1 MKKSIHLILL
11 VIFFCKTS
19 VVFGS
24 TTIQKDTITETF
36 EDYSTNSAYANI
48 VRNLTNCKGLKWT
61 IVNGN
66 INNLKE
72 TQTIFRSTKGVILQ
86 SNGSAAVSKA
96 PSITSGKLCNLTSI
110 HWYAG
115 RSSSSSLQ
123 MALYYSKDSVKWIK
137 DTTTLFLTTE
147 RREYVVRFAVPTT
160 AYIRIIGYSTKNTET
175 GSKYRV
181 YIDDIS
187 LCTEQTGEQMDIVDW
202 AENSLT
208 LNMNGCAPEMGVS
221 VGIDGGEEKTIEEGS
236 AYSYLGQNDRTYR
249 VETQNLHAGDDVQIV
264 AKYGDSQGNTYASN
278 RKYRVP
284 YIYGDSV
291 VWKFSYMTDDDIVVR
306 GGRTVLQND
315 VAVRNVYVYPDGELV
330 VTDTCTLTC
339 AKLFVRTTATEA
351 GAVSGKIQAHETYYS
366 RIVANRTK
374 YFQFALPV
382 QSTTNNIQT
391 TAGDICVLDKH
402 WRLNTYDTQLRA
414 EQGNIADN
422 WVRYTGET
430 IEAHKGYAMLS
441 ASAYYRE
448 YLFPV
453 VYAETEAEK
462 QVAVTAPQGVV
473 DAAHNGWNYICSPYA
488 DKYISVLADDPTER
502 VYVSELRKDGSGYR
516 QHVADTIYPARPFYY
531 QAAEAGNL
539 IFGESLHF
547 EAGVAQTVAA
557 HIQTAN
563 PVATQWLQLVIRDT
577 TDQTDEANICT
588 HPTKFATAYET
599 GKDLLKLHGNGQHI
613 ELYSL
618 MPCGELSFNALPD
631 SLTAT
636 GVRLGYHAAQAGT
649 YTLRLTPNN
658 YLERVAQVWLTDKQS
673 NTRTDLLLQDYSFT
687 TQAGEHQDRFAVY
700 CVFRTQETPT
710 GMHDGKTAGVAQK
723 ILLDGA
729 IYVVRHG
736 EWFDLLG
743 RRR

>member
-1 MKKSIHLILL
+1 MKRGIYFILCCVCLLMNIRVTYGEVVKRDTLVEDFSAADIALYNNYATHTVWTAKNGITWHCENMAVNKVGKLESVGLVYYYNANRIYGRVQTGKIRGLHKLTFETARYKGSSCSIEVSYSLNGKDWTKKSFLLQTSYMKKDSIILP
-11 VIFFCKTS
+11 KT
-19 VVFGS
+19 G
-24 TTIQKDTITETF
+24 
-36 EDYSTNSAYANI
+36 DYYVKFYAGGIDGMYVYLDNI
-48 VRNLTNCKGLKWT
+48 V
-61 IVNGN
+61 
-66 INNLKE
+66 
-72 TQTIFRSTKGVILQ
+72 F
-86 SNGSAAVSKA
+86 
-96 PSITSGKLCNLTSI
+96 
-110 HWYAG
+110 Y
-115 RSSSSSLQ
+115 
-123 MALYYSKDSVKWIK
+123 
-137 DTTTLFLTTE
+137 TE
-147 RREYVVRFAVPTT
+147 HGGEY
-160 AYIRIIGYSTKNTET
+160 
-175 GSKYRV
+175 
-181 YIDDIS
+181 
-187 LCTEQTGEQMDIVDW
+187 GEQMDIVDW

-221 VGIDGGEEKTIEEGS
+221 VGIDGGEEKTIEEGC
-236 AYSYLGQNDRTYR
+236 AYSYLSEKDRTYR
-249 VETQNLHAGDDVQIV
+249 VETQNLRAGDDVQIK
-264 AKYGDSQGNTYASN
+264 AQYGDNQVNRYESN
-278 RKYRVP
+278 RVYRVP

-306 GGRTVLQND
+306 GGKTVLQTD

-330 VTDTCTLTC
+330 VADKCTLTC

-351 GAVSGKIQAHETYYS
+351 GVFSGNIKAHEMYYT
-366 RIVANRTK
+366 RIVANKTH

-422 WVRYTGET
+422 WVRYTGKT

-441 ASAYYRE
+441 ASPYYRE

-453 VYAETEAEK
+453 VYAETKAEK

-502 VYVSELRKDGSGYR
+502 AYVSELRKDGSGYR

-557 HIQTAN
+557 YIQTAN

>member
-1 MKKSIHLILL
+1 MKKGIYLILCCVCLLMNICVAYGEVVKRDTL
-11 VIFFCKTS
+11 VEDFSAADIAKYKDY
-19 VVFGS
+19 
-24 TTIQKDTITETF
+24 TTHAVWTAKNGVTWHCENTKVDKIGKLQSKGLVYYYNSSRRYLRVQTGKIRGLHKLTF
-36 EDYSTNSAYANI
+36 ETASNKGTTLIVSYSMTGKSKEWQSVSISLQTTYMKKDSIVLPKAGDYYIKFYAGGVDGMYVYLDNI
-48 VRNLTNCKGLKWT
+48 V
-61 IVNGN
+61 
-66 INNLKE
+66 
-72 TQTIFRSTKGVILQ
+72 F
-86 SNGSAAVSKA
+86 
-96 PSITSGKLCNLTSI
+96 
-110 HWYAG
+110 Y
-115 RSSSSSLQ
+115 
-123 MALYYSKDSVKWIK
+123 
-137 DTTTLFLTTE
+137 TE
-147 RREYVVRFAVPTT
+147 HGEY
-160 AYIRIIGYSTKNTET
+160 
-175 GSKYRV
+175 
-181 YIDDIS
+181 
-187 LCTEQTGEQMDIVDW
+187 GEQMDVVDW
-202 AENSLT
+202 SEDGLT

-221 VGIDGGEEKTIEEGS
+221 VGIDGGEEKTIEEGK

-249 VETQNLHAGDDVQIV
+249 VETQNLRAGDDVQIK
-264 AKYGDSQGNTYASN
+264 AQYGDNQGNTYASN

-306 GGRTVLQND
+306 GGKTVLQTD

-330 VTDTCTLTC
+330 VADKCTLTC
-339 AKLFVRTTATEA
+339 AKLFIRTTATEA
-351 GAVSGKIQAHETYYS
+351 GVFSGNIKAHEMYYT
-366 RIVANRTK
+366 RIVANKTH

-453 VYAETEAEK
+453 VYAETKAEK

-502 VYVSELRKDGSGYR
+502 AYVSELRKDGSGYR
-516 QHVADTIYPARPFYY
+516 QHVADTIHPARPFYY

-547 EAGVAQTVAA
+547 EAGIAQTVAA

-563 PVATQWLQLVIRDT
+563 LVATQWLQLVIRDT
-577 TDQTDEANICT
+577 IDQTDEANICT

-673 NTRTDLLLQDYSFT
+673 NTRTDLLLQGYSFT

-710 GMHDGKTAGVAQK
+710 DMHDGKTAGVAQK

>member
-1 MKKSIHLILL
+1 MKKAIHLILCCVCLLMNIRVAYGEVVKRDTL
-11 VIFFCKTS
+11 VEDFSAADIAKYKDYTTHAVWTAKNGITWHCENMAIYKVGTLLSSTGCVFYNSGISSQANSLHTS
-19 VVFGS
+19 KIRGLHKLSFEAGRKG
-24 TTIQKDTITETF
+24 TISLSII
-36 EDYSTNSAYANI
+36 YSTDGKNWEILLPTFSPITTTMKCYTVDMPNVADYYIRFKVDASPKAYLYLDNI
-48 VRNLTNCKGLKWT
+48 V
-61 IVNGN
+61 
-66 INNLKE
+66 
-72 TQTIFRSTKGVILQ
+72 F
-86 SNGSAAVSKA
+86 
-96 PSITSGKLCNLTSI
+96 
-110 HWYAG
+110 Y
-115 RSSSSSLQ
+115 
-123 MALYYSKDSVKWIK
+123 
-137 DTTTLFLTTE
+137 
-147 RREYVVRFAVPTT
+147 REHGGEY
-160 AYIRIIGYSTKNTET
+160 
-175 GSKYRV
+175 
-181 YIDDIS
+181 
-187 LCTEQTGEQMDIVDW
+187 GEQMDIVDW
-202 AENSLT
+202 AEDSLT

-236 AYSYLGQNDRTYR
+236 AYSYLGENDRTYR
-249 VETQNLHAGDDVQIV
+249 VETQNLRAGDDVQIK
-264 AKYGDSQGNTYASN
+264 AQYGDNQRNRYESN
-278 RKYRVP
+278 RVYRVP

-306 GGRTVLQND
+306 GGKTVLQTD
-315 VAVRNVYVYPDGELV
+315 VAVRNVYVYSDGELV
-330 VTDTCTLTC
+330 VADKCTLTC
-339 AKLFVRTTATEA
+339 AKLFVRTTATE
-351 GAVSGKIQAHETYYS
+351 SGVLSGNVKAHEMYYT
-366 RIVANRTK
+366 RIVANKTH

-441 ASAYYRE
+441 ASPYYRE

-453 VYAETEAEK
+453 VYAETKAEK

-516 QHVADTIYPARPFYY
+516 QHVADTIYPAHPFYY

-539 IFGESLHF
+539 IFGENLHF
-547 EAGVAQTVAA
+547 EAGIAQTVAA

-577 TDQTDEANICT
+577 TNQTDEANICT

>member
-1 MKKSIHLILL
+1 MKRGIYFILCCVCLLMNIRVAYGEVVKRDTLVEDFSAADIAKYKDYTTHAVWTAKNGITWHCENTKVDKIGKLQSKGLVYYYNSSRSYLRVQTGKIRGLHKLTFETASNKGSSHSVKVSYSPNGKDWAEKPFPLQTSYMKKDSIVLP
-11 VIFFCKTS
+11 KA
-19 VVFGS
+19 G
-24 TTIQKDTITETF
+24 
-36 EDYSTNSAYANI
+36 DYYVKFYAGGADGMYLYLDNI
-48 VRNLTNCKGLKWT
+48 VFHT
-61 IVNGN
+61 
-66 INNLKE
+66 E
-72 TQTIFRSTKGVILQ
+72 
-86 SNGSAAVSKA
+86 
-96 PSITSGKLCNLTSI
+96 
-110 HWYAG
+110 H
-115 RSSSSSLQ
+115 
-123 MALYYSKDSVKWIK
+123 SV
-137 DTTTLFLTTE
+137 E
-147 RREYVVRFAVPTT
+147 
-160 AYIRIIGYSTKNTET
+160 S
-175 GSKYRV
+175 
-181 YIDDIS
+181 
-187 LCTEQTGEQMDIVDW
+187 GEQMDIVDW

-221 VGIDGGEEKTIEEGS
+221 VGIDGGEEKTIEEGC
-236 AYSYLGQNDRTYR
+236 AYSYLSEKDRTYR
-249 VETQNLHAGDDVQIV
+249 VETQNLRAGDDVQIK
-264 AKYGDSQGNTYASN
+264 AQYGDNQGNRYESN
-278 RKYRVP
+278 RVYRVP

-330 VTDTCTLTC
+330 VTDKCTLTC

-441 ASAYYRE
+441 ASPYYRE
-448 YLFPV
+448 YMFPV
-453 VYAETEAEK
+453 VYAETKAEK

-502 VYVSELRKDGSGYR
+502 AYVSELRKDGSGYR

-687 TQAGEHQDRFAVY
+687 TQAGEYQDRFAVY

>member
-1 MKKSIHLILL
+1 MKKAIHLVLCCVCLL
-11 VIFFCKTS
+11 MNIRVAYGE
-19 VVFGS
+19 VV
-24 TTIQKDTITETF
+24 KRDTLV
-36 EDYSTNSAYANI
+36 ED
-48 VRNLTNCKGLKWT
+48 
-61 IVNGN
+61 
-66 INNLKE
+66 
-72 TQTIFRSTKGVILQ
+72 F
-86 SNGSAAVSKA
+86 SAADIAQYNKYPTHTVWTAKNG
-96 PSITSGKLCNLTSI
+96 ITWHCENMAVNKVGKLESVGLVYYYNANRIYGRVQTGKIRGLHKLT
-110 HWYAG
+110 
-115 RSSSSSLQ
+115 
-123 MALYYSKDSVKWIK
+123 
-137 DTTTLFLTTE
+137 F
-147 RREYVVRFAVPTT
+147 
-160 AYIRIIGYSTKNTET
+160 ET
-175 GSKYRV
+175 GSNKGSSYSV
-181 YIDDIS
+181 KVSYSPNGTDWIETSVPLQTSYMKKDSIVFPETGDYYVKFYIGGMDKLYFYLDNITFY
-187 LCTEQTGEQMDIVDW
+187 TEQTKTGEQMDIVDW
-202 AENSLT
+202 GENSLT

-221 VGIDGGEEKTIEEGS
+221 VGIDGGEEKTIEEGK

-249 VETQNLHAGDDVQIV
+249 VETQNLRAGDDVQIV
-264 AKYGDSQGNTYASN
+264 AKYGDSQGNTYVSN

-291 VWKFSYMTDDDIVVR
+291 VWKFSYMTDDGIVVR
-306 GGRTVLQND
+306 GGKTVLQTD

-330 VTDTCTLTC
+330 VADKCTLTC
-339 AKLFVRTTATEA
+339 AKLFVRTTATES
-351 GAVSGKIQAHETYYS
+351 GAVSGKIQAHETYYT

-391 TAGDICVLDKH
+391 TAGDTCVLDKH
-402 WRLNTYDTQLRA
+402 WRLNTYDMQLRA

-547 EAGVAQTVAA
+547 EAGIAQTVAA

-563 PVATQWLQLVIRDT
+563 PVTTQWLQLVIRDT
-577 TDQTDEANICT
+577 TGQTDEANICT

-631 SLTAT
+631 SLIAT

-649 YTLRLTPNN
+649 YTLRLTPNG

-687 TQAGEHQDRFAVY
+687 TQAGEHQDRFAIY

-710 GMHDGKTAGVAQK
+710 DIHPIGDAAGVAQK

>member
-1 MKKSIHLILL
+1 MKKAIHLILCCVCLLMNIRVAYGEVVKRDTL
-11 VIFFCKTS
+11 VEDFSAADIAKYKDY
-19 VVFGS
+19 
-24 TTIQKDTITETF
+24 TTHAVWTAKNGITWHCENTKVEQIGKLQSKGLVYYYNSSRSYLRVQTGKIRGLHKLTF
-36 EDYSTNSAYANI
+36 ETASNKGTTLTVSYSMTGKSKEWQSISIPLQTSYMKKDSIILPKTGDYYVKIYAGGIDGMYVYLDNI
-48 VRNLTNCKGLKWT
+48 V
-61 IVNGN
+61 
-66 INNLKE
+66 
-72 TQTIFRSTKGVILQ
+72 F
-86 SNGSAAVSKA
+86 
-96 PSITSGKLCNLTSI
+96 
-110 HWYAG
+110 Y
-115 RSSSSSLQ
+115 
-123 MALYYSKDSVKWIK
+123 
-137 DTTTLFLTTE
+137 TE
-147 RREYVVRFAVPTT
+147 HGGEY
-160 AYIRIIGYSTKNTET
+160 
-175 GSKYRV
+175 
-181 YIDDIS
+181 
-187 LCTEQTGEQMDIVDW
+187 GEQMDVVDW
-202 AENSLT
+202 SKDGLT

-221 VGIDGGEEKTIEEGS
+221 VGIDGGEEKTIEEGC
-236 AYSYLGQNDRTYR
+236 AYSYLSEKDRTYR
-249 VETQNLHAGDDVQIV
+249 VETQNLRAGDDVQIK
-264 AKYGDSQGNTYASN
+264 AQYGDNQGNRYESN
-278 RKYRVP
+278 RVYRVP

-306 GGRTVLQND
+306 GGKTVLQAN
-315 VAVRNVYVYPDGELV
+315 VAVRNVHVYPDGELV
-330 VTDTCTLTC
+330 VADKCTLTC

-422 WVRYTGET
+422 WVRYTGKT
-430 IEAHKGYAMLS
+430 IEAHNGYAMLS
-441 ASAYYRE
+441 ASPYYRE

-453 VYAETEAEK
+453 VYAETKAEK

-502 VYVSELRKDGSGYR
+502 AYVSELRKDGSGYR

-673 NTRTDLLLQDYSFT
+673 NTQTDLLLQDYSFT

-729 IYVVRHG
+729 IYVVRHE

>member
-1 MKKSIHLILL
+1 MKKGIYFILCCVCLLMNICVAYGEVVKRDTL
-11 VIFFCKTS
+11 VEDFSAADIAKYKDY
-19 VVFGS
+19 
-24 TTIQKDTITETF
+24 TTAVWTAKNGVTWHCENTKVDKIGKLQSKGLVYYYNSSRSYLRVQTGKIRGLHKLTF
-36 EDYSTNSAYANI
+36 ETASNKGSSYSYSYSVKVSYSPNGKDWAEKPFPLQTSYMKKDSIVLPKAGDYY
-48 VRNLTNCKGLKWT
+48 VK
-61 IVNGN
+61 
-66 INNLKE
+66 
-72 TQTIFRSTKGVILQ
+72 F
-86 SNGSAAVSKA
+86 
-96 PSITSGKLCNLTSI
+96 
-110 HWYAG
+110 YAG
-115 RSSSSSLQ
+115 GADG
-123 MALYYSKDSVKWIK
+123 MYLYLDNITFY
-137 DTTTLFLTTE
+137 
-147 RREYVVRFAVPTT
+147 
-160 AYIRIIGYSTKNTET
+160 
-175 GSKYRV
+175 
-181 YIDDIS
+181 
-187 LCTEQTGEQMDIVDW
+187 TEQTETGEQMDIVDW

-221 VGIDGGEEKTIEEGS
+221 VGIDGGEEKTIEEGC
-236 AYSYLGQNDRTYR
+236 AYSYLSEKDRTYR
-249 VETQNLHAGDDVQIV
+249 VETQNLRAGDDVQIK
-264 AKYGDSQGNTYASN
+264 AQYGDNQGNRYESN
-278 RKYRVP
+278 RVYRVP

-306 GGRTVLQND
+306 GGKTVLQTD

-330 VTDTCTLTC
+330 VADKCTLTC

-351 GAVSGKIQAHETYYS
+351 GAVSGKIQAHETYYT

-453 VYAETEAEK
+453 VYAETKAEK

-502 VYVSELRKDGSGYR
+502 AYVSELRKDGSGYR

-557 HIQTAN
+557 YIQTAN

-723 ILLDGA
+723 ILLNGA

>member
-1 MKKSIHLILL
+1 MKKGIYLILCCVCLLMNICVAYGEVVKRDTL
-11 VIFFCKTS
+11 VEDFSAADIAKYKDY
-19 VVFGS
+19 
-24 TTIQKDTITETF
+24 TTHAVWTAKNGITWHCENTKVEQIGKLQSKGLVYYYNSSRRYLRVQTGKIRGLHKLTF
-36 EDYSTNSAYANI
+36 ETASNKGTTLTVSYSMTGKSKEWQSVSISLQTTYMKKDSIVLPKAGDYYIKFYAGGVDGMYVYLDNI
-48 VRNLTNCKGLKWT
+48 V
-61 IVNGN
+61 
-66 INNLKE
+66 
-72 TQTIFRSTKGVILQ
+72 F
-86 SNGSAAVSKA
+86 
-96 PSITSGKLCNLTSI
+96 
-110 HWYAG
+110 Y
-115 RSSSSSLQ
+115 
-123 MALYYSKDSVKWIK
+123 
-137 DTTTLFLTTE
+137 TE
-147 RREYVVRFAVPTT
+147 HGEY
-160 AYIRIIGYSTKNTET
+160 
-175 GSKYRV
+175 
-181 YIDDIS
+181 
-187 LCTEQTGEQMDIVDW
+187 GEQMDVVDW
-202 AENSLT
+202 SEDGLT

-221 VGIDGGEEKTIEEGS
+221 VGIDGGEEKTIEEGC
-236 AYSYLGQNDRTYR
+236 AYSYLSEKDRTYR
-249 VETQNLHAGDDVQIV
+249 VETQNLRAGDDVQIK
-264 AKYGDSQGNTYASN
+264 AQYGDNQGNRYESN
-278 RKYRVP
+278 RVYRVP

-306 GGRTVLQND
+306 GGKMVLQTD

-330 VTDTCTLTC
+330 VADKCTLTC

-414 EQGNIADN
+414 ENGTITDN

-441 ASAYYRE
+441 SSPYYRE
-448 YLFPV
+448 YLFPA
-453 VYAETEAEK
+453 VYAETKAEK

-502 VYVSELRKDGSGYR
+502 AYVSELRKDGSGYR

-531 QAAEAGNL
+531 QAAEAGTL

>member
-1 MKKSIHLILL
+1 MKKAIHLILCCVCLLMNIRVAYGEVVKRDTL
-11 VIFFCKTS
+11 VEDFSAADIAKYKNYTTHAVWTAKNGITWHCENMAVRTGTLLTSTGVVFTSNTSRTSGFLRTGKIRRLHKLSFDIGRKNAIQLLVSYSTDGINWSKYDTFDIPTTKTS
-19 VVFGS
+19 
-24 TTIQKDTITETF
+24 TNTIEFPETA
-36 EDYSTNSAYANI
+36 DYY
-48 VRNLTNCKGLKWT
+48 VRFSVGAT
-61 IVNGN
+61 
-66 INNLKE
+66 
-72 TQTIFRSTKGVILQ
+72 
-86 SNGSAAVSKA
+86 
-96 PSITSGKLCNLTSI
+96 TSG
-110 HWYAG
+110 
-115 RSSSSSLQ
+115 
-123 MALYYSKDSVKWIK
+123 
-137 DTTTLFLTTE
+137 
-147 RREYVVRFAVPTT
+147 
-160 AYIRIIGYSTKNTET
+160 AYFYLDNITFY
-175 GSKYRV
+175 
-181 YIDDIS
+181 
-187 LCTEQTGEQMDIVDW
+187 TEQTKTGEQMDIVDW
-202 AENSLT
+202 GKNSLT

-221 VGIDGGEEKTIEEGS
+221 VSIDGGEEKTIEEGK

-249 VETQNLHAGDDVQIV
+249 VETQNLRAGDDVQIV

-284 YIYGDSV
+284 YIYDDSV

-306 GGRTVLQND
+306 GGKTVLQTD

-330 VTDTCTLTC
+330 VADKCTLTC
-339 AKLFVRTTATEA
+339 AKLFVRTTATES
-351 GAVSGKIQAHETYYS
+351 GAVSGKIQAHETYYT

-547 EAGVAQTVAA
+547 EAGIAQTVAA
-557 HIQTAN
+557 HIQTAK
-563 PVATQWLQLVIRDT
+563 PVTTQWLQLVIRDT
-577 TDQTDEANICT
+577 TNQTDEANICT

-649 YTLRLTPNN
+649 YTLRLTPNG

-710 GMHDGKTAGVAQK
+710 GMHPIGDAAGVAQK

>member
-1 MKKSIHLILL
+1 MKFYIGGMDKLYFYL
-11 VIFFCKTS
+11 
-19 VVFGS
+19 
-24 TTIQKDTITETF
+24 DNITF
-36 EDYSTNSAYANI
+36 Y
-48 VRNLTNCKGLKWT
+48 
-61 IVNGN
+61 
-66 INNLKE
+66 
-72 TQTIFRSTKGVILQ
+72 
-86 SNGSAAVSKA
+86 
-96 PSITSGKLCNLTSI
+96 
-110 HWYAG
+110 
-115 RSSSSSLQ
+115 
-123 MALYYSKDSVKWIK
+123 
-137 DTTTLFLTTE
+137 
-147 RREYVVRFAVPTT
+147 
-160 AYIRIIGYSTKNTET
+160 
-175 GSKYRV
+175 
-181 YIDDIS
+181 
-187 LCTEQTGEQMDIVDW
+187 TEQTKTGEQMDIVDW
-202 AENSLT
+202 GKNSLT

-221 VGIDGGEEKTIEEGS
+221 VGIDGGEEKTIEEGC
-236 AYSYLGQNDRTYR
+236 AYSYLSEKDRTYR
-249 VETQNLHAGDDVQIV
+249 VETQNLRAGDDVQIK
-264 AKYGDSQGNTYASN
+264 AQYGDNQGNRYESN
-278 RKYRVP
+278 RVYRVP

-306 GGRTVLQND
+306 GGKTVLQTD

-330 VTDTCTLTC
+330 VADKCTLTC

-351 GAVSGKIQAHETYYS
+351 GAVSGKIQAHETYYT

-502 VYVSELRKDGSGYR
+502 AYVSELRKDGSGYR

-557 HIQTAN
+557 HIQTAK
-563 PVATQWLQLVIRDT
+563 PVTTQWLQLVIRDT

-649 YTLRLTPNN
+649 YTLRLTPNG

-673 NTRTDLLLQDYSFT
+673 NTRTDLLLQDYPFT

>member
-1 MKKSIHLILL
+1 MKKGIYFILCCVCLLMNIRVAYGEVVKRDTLVEDFSAADIAKYKDYTTHTVWTAKNGITWHCENMAIYKVGTLLSSTGCVFYSGISSQASSLHTSKIRGLHKLSFEAGRKGTTSLSIIYSIDGKNWDFLL
-11 VIFFCKTS
+11 PTFSPV
-19 VVFGS
+19 
-24 TTIQKDTITETF
+24 TTTMKYYTIDMPNVA
-36 EDYSTNSAYANI
+36 DYYIKFKVDASPKAYLYLDNI
-48 VRNLTNCKGLKWT
+48 V
-61 IVNGN
+61 
-66 INNLKE
+66 
-72 TQTIFRSTKGVILQ
+72 F
-86 SNGSAAVSKA
+86 
-96 PSITSGKLCNLTSI
+96 
-110 HWYAG
+110 Y
-115 RSSSSSLQ
+115 
-123 MALYYSKDSVKWIK
+123 
-137 DTTTLFLTTE
+137 TE
-147 RREYVVRFAVPTT
+147 HGGEY
-160 AYIRIIGYSTKNTET
+160 
-175 GSKYRV
+175 
-181 YIDDIS
+181 
-187 LCTEQTGEQMDIVDW
+187 GEQMDIVDW
-202 AENSLT
+202 GENSLT

-221 VGIDGGEEKTIEEGS
+221 VGIDGGEEKTIEEGC
-236 AYSYLGQNDRTYR
+236 AYSYLSENDRTYR
-249 VETQNLHAGDDVQIV
+249 VETQNLRAGDDVQIK
-264 AKYGDSQGNTYASN
+264 AQYGDNQGNRYESN
-278 RKYRVP
+278 RVYRVP

-306 GGRTVLQND
+306 GGKTVLQTD

-330 VTDTCTLTC
+330 VADKCTLTC
-339 AKLFVRTTATEA
+339 AKLFVRTTATE
-351 GAVSGKIQAHETYYS
+351 SGVLSGNIKAHETYYT
-366 RIVANRTK
+366 RIVANKTH
-374 YFQFALPV
+374 YFQFALPMS
-382 QSTTNNIQT
+382 STTRDVVT
-391 TAGDICVLDKH
+391 TAGDTCVLDRH

-453 VYAETEAEK
+453 VYAETKAEK

-502 VYVSELRKDGSGYR
+502 AYVSELRKDGSRYR

-547 EAGVAQTVAA
+547 ETGVAQTVAA

>member
-1 MKKSIHLILL
+1 MKRGIYFILCCVCLLMNICVAYGEVVKRDTLVEDFSAADIAKYKNYTTAVWTAKNGVTWHCENTKVEQIGKLQSKGLVYYYNSSRNYLRVQTGKIRGLHKLTFETARYKGSSCSIEVSYSLNGKDWTKKSFLLQTSYMKKDSIILP
-11 VIFFCKTS
+11 KT
-19 VVFGS
+19 G
-24 TTIQKDTITETF
+24 
-36 EDYSTNSAYANI
+36 DYYVKFYAGGIDGMYVYLDNI
-48 VRNLTNCKGLKWT
+48 V
-61 IVNGN
+61 
-66 INNLKE
+66 
-72 TQTIFRSTKGVILQ
+72 F
-86 SNGSAAVSKA
+86 
-96 PSITSGKLCNLTSI
+96 
-110 HWYAG
+110 Y
-115 RSSSSSLQ
+115 
-123 MALYYSKDSVKWIK
+123 
-137 DTTTLFLTTE
+137 TE
-147 RREYVVRFAVPTT
+147 HGGEY
-160 AYIRIIGYSTKNTET
+160 
-175 GSKYRV
+175 
-181 YIDDIS
+181 
-187 LCTEQTGEQMDIVDW
+187 GEQMDIVDW

-221 VGIDGGEEKTIEEGS
+221 VGMDGGEEKTIEEGC
-236 AYSYLGQNDRTYR
+236 AYSYLSEKDRTYR
-249 VETQNLHAGDDVQIV
+249 VETQNLRAGDDVQIK
-264 AKYGDSQGNTYASN
+264 AQYGDNQGNRYESN
-278 RKYRVP
+278 RIYRVP

-306 GGRTVLQND
+306 GGRTVLQNN

-330 VTDTCTLTC
+330 VADKCTLTC
-339 AKLFVRTTATEA
+339 AKLFIRTTATEA

-453 VYAETEAEK
+453 VYAETKAEK

-488 DKYISVLADDPTER
+488 NKYISVLADDPTER
-502 VYVSELRKDGSGYR
+502 AYISELRKDGSGYR

-687 TQAGEHQDRFAVY
+687 TQAGEH
-700 CVFRTQETPT
+700 
-710 GMHDGKTAGVAQK
+710 
-723 ILLDGA
+723 
-729 IYVVRHG
+729 
-736 EWFDLLG
+736 
-743 RRR
+743 

>member
-1 MKKSIHLILL
+1 MKKAIHLILCCVCLLMNIRVAYGEVVKRDTL
-11 VIFFCKTS
+11 VEDFSAADIAKYKDYTTHAVWTAKNGITWHCENMAIYKVGTLLSSTGCVFYNSGISSQANSLHTS
-19 VVFGS
+19 KIRGLHKLSFEAGRKG
-24 TTIQKDTITETF
+24 TISLSII
-36 EDYSTNSAYANI
+36 YSTDGKNWEILLPTFSPITTTMKCYTVDMPNVADYYIRFKVDASPKAYLYLDNI
-48 VRNLTNCKGLKWT
+48 V
-61 IVNGN
+61 
-66 INNLKE
+66 
-72 TQTIFRSTKGVILQ
+72 F
-86 SNGSAAVSKA
+86 
-96 PSITSGKLCNLTSI
+96 
-110 HWYAG
+110 Y
-115 RSSSSSLQ
+115 
-123 MALYYSKDSVKWIK
+123 
-137 DTTTLFLTTE
+137 
-147 RREYVVRFAVPTT
+147 REHGGEY
-160 AYIRIIGYSTKNTET
+160 
-175 GSKYRV
+175 
-181 YIDDIS
+181 
-187 LCTEQTGEQMDIVDW
+187 GEQMDIVDW
-202 AENSLT
+202 AEDSLT

-236 AYSYLGQNDRTYR
+236 AYSYLGENDRTYR
-249 VETQNLHAGDDVQIV
+249 VETQNLRAGDDVQIK
-264 AKYGDSQGNTYASN
+264 AQYGDNQRNRYESN
-278 RKYRVP
+278 RVYRVP

-306 GGRTVLQND
+306 GGKTVLQTD
-315 VAVRNVYVYPDGELV
+315 VAVRNVYVYSDGELV
-330 VTDTCTLTC
+330 VADKCTLTC
-339 AKLFVRTTATEA
+339 AKLFVRTTTTE
-351 GAVSGKIQAHETYYS
+351 SGVLSGNVKAHEMYYT
-366 RIVANRTK
+366 RIVANKTH

-441 ASAYYRE
+441 ASPYYRE

-453 VYAETEAEK
+453 VYAETKAEK

-539 IFGESLHF
+539 IFGENLHF
-547 EAGVAQTVAA
+547 EAGIAQTVAA

-577 TDQTDEANICT
+577 TNQTDEANICT

>member
-1 MKKSIHLILL
+1 MKRGIYFILCCVCLLMNIRVTYGEVVKRDTLVEDFSAADIALYNNYATHTVWTAKNGITWHCENMAVNKVGKLESVGLVYYYNTNRIYGRVQTGKIRGLHKLTFETARYKGSSCSIEVSYSLNGKDWTKKSFLLQTSYMKKDSIILP
-11 VIFFCKTS
+11 KT
-19 VVFGS
+19 G
-24 TTIQKDTITETF
+24 
-36 EDYSTNSAYANI
+36 DYYIKFYAGGVDGMYVYLDNI
-48 VRNLTNCKGLKWT
+48 V
-61 IVNGN
+61 
-66 INNLKE
+66 
-72 TQTIFRSTKGVILQ
+72 F
-86 SNGSAAVSKA
+86 
-96 PSITSGKLCNLTSI
+96 
-110 HWYAG
+110 Y
-115 RSSSSSLQ
+115 
-123 MALYYSKDSVKWIK
+123 
-137 DTTTLFLTTE
+137 TE
-147 RREYVVRFAVPTT
+147 HGEY
-160 AYIRIIGYSTKNTET
+160 
-175 GSKYRV
+175 
-181 YIDDIS
+181 
-187 LCTEQTGEQMDIVDW
+187 GEQMDVVDW
-202 AENSLT
+202 SEDGLT

-221 VGIDGGEEKTIEEGS
+221 VGIDGGEEKTIEEGK

-249 VETQNLHAGDDVQIV
+249 VETQDLRAGDDVQIK
-264 AKYGDSQGNTYASN
+264 AQYGDNQGNRYESN
-278 RKYRVP
+278 RVYRVP

-306 GGRTVLQND
+306 GGKTVLQAN

-330 VTDTCTLTC
+330 VADKCTLTC
-339 AKLFVRTTATEA
+339 AKLFVRTTTTE
-351 GAVSGKIQAHETYYS
+351 SGVFSGNIKAHEMYYT
-366 RIVANRTK
+366 RIVANKTH

-453 VYAETEAEK
+453 VYAETKAEK

-502 VYVSELRKDGSGYR
+502 AYVSELRKDGSGYR

-539 IFGESLHF
+539 IFGESLYF

>member
-1 MKKSIHLILL
+1 
-11 VIFFCKTS
+11 
-19 VVFGS
+19 
-24 TTIQKDTITETF
+24 
-36 EDYSTNSAYANI
+36 
-48 VRNLTNCKGLKWT
+48 
-61 IVNGN
+61 
-66 INNLKE
+66 
-72 TQTIFRSTKGVILQ
+72 
-86 SNGSAAVSKA
+86 
-96 PSITSGKLCNLTSI
+96 
-110 HWYAG
+110 
-115 RSSSSSLQ
+115 
-123 MALYYSKDSVKWIK
+123 
-137 DTTTLFLTTE
+137 
-147 RREYVVRFAVPTT
+147 
-160 AYIRIIGYSTKNTET
+160 
-175 GSKYRV
+175 
-181 YIDDIS
+181 
-187 LCTEQTGEQMDIVDW
+187 
-202 AENSLT
+202 
-208 LNMNGCAPEMGVS
+208 
-221 VGIDGGEEKTIEEGS
+221 
-236 AYSYLGQNDRTYR
+236 
-249 VETQNLHAGDDVQIV
+249 
-264 AKYGDSQGNTYASN
+264 
-278 RKYRVP
+278 
-284 YIYGDSV
+284 
-291 VWKFSYMTDDDIVVR
+291 MTDDDIVVR
-306 GGRTVLQND
+306 GGKTVLQTD

-330 VTDTCTLTC
+330 VADKCTLTC
-339 AKLFVRTTATEA
+339 AKLFVRTTTTEA
-351 GAVSGKIQAHETYYS
+351 GAVSGKIQAHETYYT

-453 VYAETEAEK
+453 VYAETKAEK

-502 VYVSELRKDGSGYR
+502 AYVSELRKDGSGYR

-547 EAGVAQTVAA
+547 EAGIAQTVAA
-557 HIQTAN
+557 HIQTAK

-577 TDQTDEANICT
+577 TSQTDEANICT

-631 SLTAT
+631 SLIAT

-649 YTLRLTPNN
+649 YTLRLTPNG
-658 YLERVAQVWLTDKQS
+658 YLDRVAQVWLTDKQS

-687 TQAGEHQDRFAVY
+687 TQVGEHQDRFAVY

-723 ILLDGA
+723 ILMDGA